1 MDEIDRDLARA
12 GDALLELA
20 EGPGRA
26 AADALGAAF
35 DQAGNRIEA
44 ALGRAARS
52 GELDFSRMA
61 EGILRDLARIAAE
74 AIVAGIG
81 GSGPS
86 QTVNMNLNL
95 GAGANAQ
102 SVMASRGSISTA
114 LARAASAGGRFI

>member
-1 MDEIDRDLARA
+1 MDDFDRDLASA
-12 GDALLELA
+12 GDALVDLA

-26 AADALGAAF
+26 AAEALGAAF
-35 DQAGNRIEA
+35 DQAGTRIEA

-74 AIVAGIG
+74 ALVAGT
-81 GSGPS
+81 GSAGSS

-95 GAGANAQ
+95 GAGADAQ
-102 SVMASRGSISTA
+102 SVMSSRGSIATA
-114 LARAASAGGRFI
+114 LARTAAAGGRFI